1 MLRNILQDLLY
12 AARSLR
18 RDPLLAQAAT
28 LTLAI
33 CIGANTTVFSLVN
46 SILLR
51 PLPYPAS
58 DRIYWVAEHFGPEQH
73 EIGLGSDYY
82 SLREQGRDFE
92 DVAAFFDRL
101 TLNWSG
107 PEKPEQVQA
116 AQTTPS
122 FFGVMGTQ
130 PMLGR
135 FLAAGEQGRN
145 APPVV
150 VLSYPFWR
158 SRLGSDPQAVGK
170 TISLDGLP
178 HTVIGIM
185 PQGFDYPQ
193 GTQIWRPLRMDESSQ
208 RPRSVMRPVMLVG
221 IVARL
226 KHGVKPAQLD
236 AEMAR
241 LTGTIRAE
249 YPKEFESAGFLGG
262 MKILATPLQRR
273 LAGDLRPALLVLT
286 GAVSLVLLIA
296 CANLANLLLA
306 RSASRQREIAVRMA
320 LGAARGRIVQQVL
333 TESLILALPGGLAGV
348 AIAYFAVSALNTWK
362 PLVLDRYPAISIDL
376 RTLAFTFVL
385 TLATGLVFGMAPALG
400 SARTRIQESLKAAGL
415 AQSGSRGATRL
426 RQLLVVAE
434 LAVSLV
440 LLIGAGLLA
449 RSFVKLARTDL
460 GFAADTLLTMRVNL
474 TGSRYTTGASQTAY
488 HEAVVERVRQLPM
501 VRLAAV
507 STDMP
512 LGADRPYSDVAFQIG
527 GRPPVP
533 IAQKPSSELTLVG
546 RDFFRTIGI
555 PLRDGRLF
563 DSQDSTQSPDVIVV
577 NESFVHRVF
586 PGENPV
592 GRRILSGRDDRTAWT
607 IIGVVGNIRGRELG
621 AETPPLVY
629 RCICQSTSQYLSRM
643 GLFFRT
649 SGDPRAAIRAIEE
662 QIYSVDRSQPVSDVK
677 TMEERLSGSLAPQ
690 RFNLVLIGTFAAI
703 AIILAALGVYG
714 VMSYLVNRRTREVGI
729 RIALGARPEQVMRQV
744 VGESLALSLVA
755 VAAGLAGAWGLTRYL
770 HSMLYGVTALD
781 GATFAA
787 MPLLLAAIA
796 VAASSVP
803 ARRASRID
811 PMAAL
816 REE

>member
-1 MLRNILQDLLY
+1 MLGHVLQDLLY

-58 DRIYWVAEHFGPEQH
+58 DRIYWVSERMGRDQA

-92 DVAAFFDRL
+92 DFAAFFDRI

-116 AQTTPS
+116 AQTTAS

-135 FLAAGEQGRN
+135 YLAAGEEGRN
-145 APPVV
+145 APAVAI
-150 VLSYPFWR
+150 LSYPFWR
-158 SRLGSDPQAVGK
+158 SHLGGDPQAVGK
-170 TISLDGLP
+170 TILLDGLP
-178 HTVIGIM
+178 HTVIGVM

-193 GTQIWRPLRMDESSQ
+193 GTQVWRPLRMDESSQ
-208 RPRSVMRPVMLVG
+208 RPRAVTRPVMLVS
-221 IVARL
+221 IVARV
-226 KHGVKPAQLD
+226 KPGVKPAQLD
-236 AEMAR
+236 AEMVR

-273 LAGDLRPALLVLT
+273 LAGNLRPALLVLT
-286 GAVSLVLLIA
+286 GAVGLVLLIA

-306 RSASRQREIAVRMA
+306 RAASRQREIAVRMA
-320 LGAARGRIVQQVL
+320 LGAPRGRIVQQVL
-333 TESLILALPGGLAGV
+333 TESLMLALPGGLAGI
-348 AIAYFAVSALNTWK
+348 AIAYLSVGALNTWK

-385 TLATGLVFGMAPALG
+385 TLVTGLVFGMAPALG
-400 SARTRIQESLKAAGL
+400 SARTRSQESLKAAGL
-415 AQSGSRGATRL
+415 AQSGSRGSTRM
-426 RQLLVVAE
+426 RQLLVVIE
-434 LAVSLV
+434 LGVSLV
-440 LLIGAGLLA
+440 LLIGSGLLA

-460 GFAADTLLTMRVNL
+460 GFQADTLLTMRVNL
-474 TGSRYTTGASQTAY
+474 TGSRYTTSASQTAY
-488 HEAVVERVRQLPM
+488 HEAIVERVKQLPM

-512 LGADRPYSDVAFQIG
+512 LSTDRPYSNVAFQVA

-533 IAQKPSSELTLVG
+533 IAQKPSSELTLVSRG
-546 RDFFRTIGI
+546 FFRTIGI

-563 DSQDSTQSPDVIVV
+563 DSRDSTQSPDVIVV
-577 NESFVHRVF
+577 NEAFVRRVF

-592 GRRILSGRDDRTAWT
+592 GRRILTSRDDSTPWT

-621 AETPPLVY
+621 AEPPPLAY
-629 RCICQSTSQYLSRM
+629 RCTCQSTSPYLSRM

-649 SGDPRAAIRAIEE
+649 TGDPRAAIRAVEE

-703 AIILAALGVYG
+703 AVILAATGVYG

-755 VAAGLAGAWGLTRYL
+755 VLAGLAGAWGLTRYL
-770 HSMLYGVTALD
+770 HSMLYGVTAVD

-787 MPLLLAAIA
+787 MPVLLAAIA
-796 VAASSVP
+796 VSASFVP

>member
-1 MLRNILQDLLY
+1 MLDHILHDLLY
-12 AARSLR
+12 AFRGLR
-18 RDPLLAQAAT
+18 RDPLLAQAAA

-33 CIGANTTVFSLVN
+33 SIGANTTVFSLVN

-58 DRIYWVAEHFGPEQH
+58 DRIYWVGERLGRDQA

-82 SLREQGRDFE
+82 SLREQNRMFQ
-92 DVAAFFDRL
+92 DVAAFFDRV

-116 AQTTPS
+116 AQTTAS

-135 FLAAGEQGRN
+135 YLAAGEEGRN
-145 APPVV
+145 APAVA

-158 SRLGSDPQAVGK
+158 NHLGGDPRAVGK
-170 TISLDGLP
+170 TILLDGLP

-193 GTQIWRPLRMDESSQ
+193 GTQLWRPLRMDESSQ
-208 RPRSVMRPVMLVG
+208 RPRAVTRPVMLVG
-221 IVARL
+221 MIARV
-226 KHGVKPAQLD
+226 KPGVKPAQLD
-236 AEMAR
+236 AEMVR
-241 LTGTIRAE
+241 LTGAIRAE

-262 MKILATPLQRR
+262 MQILATPLQRR
-273 LAGDLRPALLVLT
+273 LAGNLRPALLVLT
-286 GAVSLVLLIA
+286 GAVALVLLIA

-306 RSASRQREIAVRMA
+306 RAASRQREIAVRMA
-320 LGAARGRIVQQVL
+320 LGAARGRVVRQML
-333 TESLILALPGGLAGV
+333 TESLALALPGGLAGI
-348 AIAYFAVSALNTWK
+348 AIAFLSVKALNTWK
-362 PLVLDRYPAISIDL
+362 PLVLDRYPAIAIDL

-400 SARTRIQESLKAAGL
+400 SARVRIQESLKAAGL

-426 RQLLVVAE
+426 RQLLVVVE
-434 LAVSLV
+434 LGVSLI

-460 GFAADTLLTMRVNL
+460 GFEADTLLTMRVNL
-474 TGSRYTTGASQTAY
+474 TGSRYTTSASQTAY
-488 HEAVVERVRQLPM
+488 HDAIMERASQLPM
-501 VRLAAV
+501 VRLGAV

-512 LGADRPYSDVAFQIG
+512 LGADRPYSSIAFQVA
-527 GRPPVP
+527 GRPPLP
-533 IAQKPSSELTLVG
+533 IAQRPSSDLTLAS
-546 RDFFRTIGI
+546 RDFFPTIGI

-563 DSQDSTQSPDVIVV
+563 DSRDSTRSPEVIVV
-577 NESFVHRVF
+577 NEAFVRRVF

-592 GRRILSGRDDRTAWT
+592 GRGILSNRPGSTPET
-607 IIGVVGNIRGRELG
+607 IIGVVGDTRGRELG
-621 AETPPLVY
+621 AAPPPLVY
-629 RCICQSTSQYLSRM
+629 QCICQSTSPYLSRM

-662 QIYSVDRSQPVSDVK
+662 QIYSVDRGQPVSDVK
-677 TMEERLSGSLAPQ
+677 TMNERLSDSLAPQ

-703 AIILAALGVYG
+703 ALILAALGVYG

-729 RIALGARPEQVMRQV
+729 RIALGARPEQVMRHV
-744 VGESLALSLVA
+744 VGESLALALAA
-755 VAAGLAGAWGLTRYL
+755 VLAGMAGAWGLTRYL

-781 GATFAA
+781 GPTFAA
-787 MPLLLAAIA
+787 TPVLLAAIA
-796 VAASSVP
+796 LAASFVP
-803 ARRASRID
+803 ARRAARIN
-811 PMAAL
+811 PVEAL